1 MKLRMLKLGRNRFD
15 QPPAD
20 SLNIILHT
28 SIIEQRELT
37 LGLLCGLA
45 PKLDVLGFAVWIA
58 GRNNPRLSQNRYRR
72 RSQR

>member
-37 LGLLCGLA
+37 LGLLCA
-45 PKLDVLGFAVWIA
+45 FEAV
-58 GRNNPRLSQNRYRR
+58 RTPPPS
-72 RSQR
+72 